1 MSKIEVITNKK
12 MWRSGKL
19 YKRRVNS
26 LKSLTTYFGE
36 TKFAKKNG
44 MIRYSDY
51 LNSEKWR
58 EKSFRYKI
66 KFPICEYCRKNK
78 SVHVHHRN
86 YQNVGHEKYW
96 DLIATC
102 EECHKKQH
110 GI

>member
-1 MSKIEVITNKK
+1 MSKLELRTNNKV
-12 MWRSGKL
+12 WRSRKL
-19 YKRRVNS
+19 YNNRGKY
-26 LKSLTTYFGE
+26 LTSYFGE
-36 TKFAKKNG
+36 TSFAKKNG
-44 MIRYSDY
+44 FNIYADY
-51 LNSEKWR
+51 LKSPKWK
-58 EKSFRYKI
+58 EKSAKYKR

-110 GI
+110 GL